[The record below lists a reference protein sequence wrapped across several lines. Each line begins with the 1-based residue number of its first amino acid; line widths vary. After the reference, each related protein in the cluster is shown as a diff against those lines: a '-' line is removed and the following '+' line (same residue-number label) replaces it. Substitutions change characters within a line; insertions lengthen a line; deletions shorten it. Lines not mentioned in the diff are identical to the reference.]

1 MVLMLRL
8 WGKIIK
14 NNKMINHREAICLE
28 DIDYQEQLKKCITE
42 ICYNFDIQ
50 KPYWLPKNLKE
61 YNKIKKT
68 SFKQDNFIEEIDF
81 DRFEIEVIEEK

>member
-1 MVLMLRL
+1 MIKL

-14 NNKMINHREAICLE
+14 NHKIVLQEVALCTEELE
-28 DIDYQEQLKKCITE
+28 YQEQLKHCILELSYT
-42 ICYNFDIQ
+42 FDIQ
-50 KPYWLPKNLKE
+50 KPYWLEKNMNE

-68 SFKQDNFIEEIDF
+68 SFTQDNFMEEIDF